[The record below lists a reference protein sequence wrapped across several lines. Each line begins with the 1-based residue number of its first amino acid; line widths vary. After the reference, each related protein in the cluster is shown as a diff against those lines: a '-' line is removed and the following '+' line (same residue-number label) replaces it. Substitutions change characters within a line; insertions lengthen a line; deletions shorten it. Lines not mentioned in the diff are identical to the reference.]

1 MEHASVKAYKG
12 MGMEG
17 RIARWYATN
26 TGKRM
31 EDFRALA
38 RRVAAE
44 LAPGS
49 AVLELAPGPGYF
61 AIELAKL
68 SSFEVTGLDI
78 SKTFVEIARRN
89 AQEARVAVDFR
100 QGNAS
105 HIPFADD
112 TFDFL
117 LCRAAFKNFS
127 DPLGAVREMYRVLK
141 KGGRAVI
148 IDLRRDASRKSVND
162 MVDQLGM
169 GWASRIFTKLTFR
182 LMLLKRAYTRSEFEN
197 FVSQTEF
204 HHADI
209 QETPT
214 GLEITL
220 RKSRGETISMN
231 LAGGKRRIHP
241 ALLTKLKGDKKC
253 PRAQCHR
260 ISPKG
265 GATTATNVRAKGSPE
280 P

>member
-1 MEHASVKAYKG
+1 M
-12 MGMEG
+12 
-17 RIARWYATN
+17 
-26 TGKRM
+26 
-31 EDFRALA
+31 
-38 RRVAAE
+38 
-44 LAPGS
+44 
-49 AVLELAPGPGYF
+49 
-61 AIELAKL
+61 
-68 SSFEVTGLDI
+68 
-78 SKTFVEIARRN
+78 
-89 AQEARVAVDFR
+89 AVDFR
-100 QGNAS
+100 QGDAS

-209 QETPT
+209 QENPT

-220 RKSRGETISMN
+220 RKT
-231 LAGGKRRIHP
+231 KV
-241 ALLTKLKGDKKC
+241 ALR
-253 PRAQCHR
+253 PFQ
-260 ISPKG
+260 
-265 GATTATNVRAKGSPE
+265 
-280 P
+280 

>member
-38 RRVAAE
+38 RRVAAD

-68 SSFEVTGLDI
+68 SSFEITGLDI

-89 AQEARVAVDFR
+89 AQEAKVAVDFR
-100 QGNAS
+100 QGDAS

-169 GWASRIFTKLTFR
+169 GWASTIFTKLTFR

-220 RKSRGETISMN
+220 RK
-231 LAGGKRRIHP
+231 
-241 ALLTKLKGDKKC
+241 
-253 PRAQCHR
+253 
-260 ISPKG
+260 
-265 GATTATNVRAKGSPE
+265 
-280 P
+280 

>member
-17 RIARWYATN
+17 SIARWYATN
-26 TGKRM
+26 TGKSM

-68 SSFEVTGLDI
+68 SSFEITGLDI
-78 SKTFVEIARRN
+78 SKTFVEIARCN
-89 AQEARVAVDFR
+89 AQEAKVAVDFR
-100 QGNAS
+100 QGDAS
-105 HIPFADD
+105 HTPFADD

-148 IDLRRDASRKSVND
+148 IDLRRDASPKSVND

-182 LMLLKRAYTRSEFEN
+182 CMLLKRAYTRSEFET
-197 FVSQTEF
+197 FIAQTEF
-204 HHADI
+204 HRADI

-220 RKSRGETISMN
+220 RK
-231 LAGGKRRIHP
+231 
-241 ALLTKLKGDKKC
+241 
-253 PRAQCHR
+253 
-260 ISPKG
+260 
-265 GATTATNVRAKGSPE
+265 
-280 P
+280 

>member
-17 RIARWYATN
+17 PIAKWYAAH
-26 TGKRM
+26 TGKSM

-38 RRVAAE
+38 RRVAVE

-68 SSFEVTGLDI
+68 SSYQITGLDI

-89 AQEARVAVDFR
+89 AQEAKVAVNFR
-100 QGNAS
+100 QGDAS

-148 IDLRRDASRKSVND
+148 IDMRRDASPKSVND

-169 GWASRIFTKLTFR
+169 GRASTIFTKLTFR
-182 LMLLKRAYTRSEFEN
+182 FLLLKRAYTRSEFEN
-197 FVSQTEF
+197 FVAQTEF

-209 QETPT
+209 QENGT
-214 GLEITL
+214 GFEITL
-220 RKSRGETISMN
+220 RK
-231 LAGGKRRIHP
+231 
-241 ALLTKLKGDKKC
+241 
-253 PRAQCHR
+253 
-260 ISPKG
+260 
-265 GATTATNVRAKGSPE
+265 
-280 P
+280 